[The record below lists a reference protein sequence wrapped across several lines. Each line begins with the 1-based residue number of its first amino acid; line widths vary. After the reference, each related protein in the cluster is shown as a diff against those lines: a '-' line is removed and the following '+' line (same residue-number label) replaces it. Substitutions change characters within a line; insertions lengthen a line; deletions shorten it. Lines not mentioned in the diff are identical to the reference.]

1 MKITSDKHEDNN
13 HVQDLRCGSV
23 RQATPDSQQ
32 ETTDSG
38 TGLLATIIQS
48 RSTNSRAY
56 NVAIRNDGGAT
67 AEFGGESI
75 ALHIEPPPSRV
86 FPPGTLDTTT
96 LRRLLIAIGD
106 VSKIPSV
113 SRMKSASFGTR
124 TQIEYANEIS
134 GDLQSVPQQI
144 SDGDSALVRASQE
157 LSRFVQTTLS
167 QLNIDERAIT
177 PAGTPGSLNRSS
189 AGN

>member
-1 MKITSDKHEDNN
+1 MKMTSDKHEDHN
-13 HVQDLRCGSV
+13 HVQDPRCGSV
-23 RQATPDSQQ
+23 CQAKPDAQQ

-38 TGLLATIIQS
+38 TGLLATIVQS

-67 AEFGGESI
+67 AEFGGESL

-86 FPPGTLDTTT
+86 FPTGTVDATT

-106 VSKIPSV
+106 VSKIPTAG
-113 SRMKSASFGTR
+113 RMKSASFGTR
-124 TQIEYANEIS
+124 TQIEYANKTS

-157 LSRFVQTTLS
+157 LSRIVQATLI
-167 QLNIDERAIT
+167 QLKIDSRVIT
-177 PAGTPGSLNRSS
+177 PVGIPGSLIRSS